1 MLQGSLI
8 LAKSFVFHAVI
19 CILEKQART
28 VFSLAATALGTGG
41 LRVERKLS
49 ERQHR
54 SPTPKTETLSHSPVS
69 SLAPYLT

>member
-41 LRVERKLS
+41 LRVERKFS

-54 SPTPKTETLSHSPVS
+54 SPTPRVRHFLALQSPPW
-69 SLAPYLT
+69 LPT